1 MVPVDRVKNVQTVDV
16 GTAPGCFGFY
26 FPYDFGKTSCGVDV
40 ALGFVRSFYGAD
52 LAFAKPYGCWIGLRA
67 DISRGLC
74 CDVRA
79 DYRGSSLARR
89 HISALD
95 FLSEM
100 FWIGIEVG
108 ALAVIFLGLRRPG
121 VLCVF
126 LILRRIKIVYD
137 RRNVSGG
144 AAIYIVYEGHCVMQE
159 HCSSN
164 MSMLSDTK
172 ALLPFRPIV
181 KEKF

>member
-1 MVPVDRVKNVQTVDV
+1 M
-16 GTAPGCFGFY
+16 F
-26 FPYDFGKTSCGVDV
+26 
-40 ALGFVRSFYGAD
+40 FV
-52 LAFAKPYGCWIGLRA
+52 LL
-67 DISRGLC
+67 
-74 CDVRA
+74 VRM
-79 DYRGSSLARR
+79 RFKM
-89 HISALD
+89 I
-95 FLSEM
+95 
-100 FWIGIEVG
+100 
-108 ALAVIFLGLRRPG
+108 
-121 VLCVF
+121 
-126 LILRRIKIVYD
+126 YD